1 MQPKAKKLIFITIL
15 LTGCIITSL
24 ISTND
29 EAKTLPV
36 SSLPQS
42 AQGAVTSKAAQTKT
56 VRVQVSGAVLEPG
69 IYDVHASRRVEE
81 AIAAAGG
88 MTENAD
94 SERVNL
100 VRKVRD
106 GMQIRVPVQKA
117 ARTSRTQRKSAQAKS
132 GLSESASK
140 KYGSAKAGSGRN
152 NSMMQNVRIN
162 SASCSSCRVLVL
174 RWRSA
179 LWKQEK
185 AGVSPVR
192 MICCV
197 CRESVKLSWQSC
209 VIMWRWISA
218 AENTLSTI
226 IFTVHAA
233 LYIILS
239 FVYRATVR
247 RAAACCLFRTAGC
260 SAGRSGAFE
269 RAQTGWL

>member
-1 MQPKAKKLIFITIL
+1 MQAQSKKIIFITIL

-29 EAKTLPV
+29 KAKTLPV
-36 SSLPQS
+36 SSLLQS
-42 AQGAVTSKAAQTKT
+42 AQGAVASKAVQAKT

-162 SASCSSCRVLVL
+162 SASAGELQQLPGIGPALAQRIVETRKGGRFTSADDLLRVPGIGKAKLAKL
-174 RWRSA
+174 RDYV
-179 LWKQEK
+179 E
-185 AGVSPVR
+185 VD
-192 MICCV
+192 
-197 CRESVKLSWQSC
+197 
-209 VIMWRWISA
+209 
-218 AENTLSTI
+218 
-226 IFTVHAA
+226 
-233 LYIILS
+233 
-239 FVYRATVR
+239 
-247 RAAACCLFRTAGC
+247 
-260 SAGRSGAFE
+260 
-269 RAQTGWL
+269 

>member
-1 MQPKAKKLIFITIL
+1 MQPKAKKIIFIAVL
-15 LTGCIITSL
+15 LTGCIITNL

-42 AQGAVTSKAAQTKT
+42 AQSAVTSKAVQAKT

-69 IYDVHASRRVEE
+69 IYDVPANCRVEE

-117 ARTSRTQRKSAQAKS
+117 ARTSSTQRKSAQAKS
-132 GLSESASK
+132 SLGESASG

-162 SASCSSCRVLVL
+162 SASARELQQLPGIGPALAQRIVDTRSRGRFTSAEDLLRVPGIGKAKLAKL
-174 RWRSA
+174 RDYV
-179 LWKQEK
+179 E
-185 AGVSPVR
+185 VD
-192 MICCV
+192 
-197 CRESVKLSWQSC
+197 
-209 VIMWRWISA
+209 
-218 AENTLSTI
+218 
-226 IFTVHAA
+226 
-233 LYIILS
+233 
-239 FVYRATVR
+239 
-247 RAAACCLFRTAGC
+247 
-260 SAGRSGAFE
+260 
-269 RAQTGWL
+269 